1 MRLKASMVAAAV
13 AMMVGVVAAHSAVAR
28 SSSPIVGR
36 WQTVRT
42 CQGLVVD
49 LQKVG
54 LRALAPGVVGD
65 YFPNQTPQVLAKKKD
80 LCQGAKPQIHA
91 HFFTS
96 DGKFGSI
103 DQHGQQVDDGIYK
116 VSGSTLTINN
126 RDVKGSFRFRIQGM
140 TLMLAPLLT
149 SALKQE
155 ALADPLN
162 FHPAGWMVAVAYNGH
177 PWQRVAC
184 GKWC

>member
-1 MRLKASMVAAAV
+1 MRLKVSLITAVVIGVLVAQAAV
-13 AMMVGVVAAHSAVAR
+13 AG
-28 SSSPIVGR
+28 SSSSIVGR

-54 LRALAPGVVGD
+54 LRAVAPVMAGD
-65 YFPNQTPQVLAKKKD
+65 WFPNQSPQDLAKKKN

-103 DQHGQQVDDGIYK
+103 DQHGQQVDDGTYR
-116 VSGSTLTINN
+116 VSRSTLTITNP
-126 RDVKGSFRFRIQGM
+126 DVRGSFRFRIQGK
-140 TLMLAPLLT
+140 TLMLTPLLT
-149 SALKQE
+149 SALKRE
-155 ALADPLN
+155 ARADPLD
-162 FHPAGWMVAVAYNGH
+162 FHAAGWMVAVAYSGH
-177 PWQRVAC
+177 AWKRVAC
-184 GKWC
+184 AKWC

>member
-1 MRLKASMVAAAV
+1 MRLKVSILLAMV
-13 AMMVGVVAAHSAVAR
+13 VGVMATQPAIAG
-28 SSSPIVGR
+28 SSSSIVGR

-42 CQGLVVD
+42 CRGLVVD
-49 LQKVG
+49 VQKAG
-54 LRALAPGVVGD
+54 LRAVAPVIVGD
-65 YFPNQTPQVLAKKKD
+65 YFPNQSPQDLAKKTN

-103 DQHGQQVDDGIYK
+103 DQHGKQVDDGTYH
-116 VSGSTLTINN
+116 VNGSTLTIN
-126 RDVKGSFRFRIQGM
+126 DGSFRFRIHGK
-140 TLMLAPLLT
+140 TLMLTPLLT

-155 ALADPLN
+155 ARADPLN
-162 FHPAGWMVAVAYNGH
+162 FHTADWLVAVAYRGH
-177 PWQRVAC
+177 SWKRVAC

>member
-1 MRLKASMVAAAV
+1 MQPKLSVVAGVVIGVMAAQAAA
-13 AMMVGVVAAHSAVAR
+13 AG
-28 SSSPIVGR
+28 SSSSIVGR

-54 LRALAPGVVGD
+54 LRAVAPAVVGD
-65 YFPNQTPQVLAKKKD
+65 YFPNQSPQALARKKD

-96 DGKFGSI
+96 DGKFGSL
-103 DQHGQQVDDGIYK
+103 DQHAQQVDAGTYQ
-116 VSGSTLTINN
+116 VSGSRLTINN
-126 RDVKGSFRFRIQGM
+126 GDFTGSFRFRIQGKK
-140 TLMLAPLLT
+140 LMLAPLLT
-149 SALKQE
+149 SPLKQE
-155 ALADPLN
+155 ALGDRLN
-162 FHPAGWMVAVAYNGH
+162 FHAAGWMLAVAYSGH
-177 PWQRVAC
+177 SWTRVAC

>member
-1 MRLKASMVAAAV
+1 MRTRTVVMATLVFVCVAAAS
-13 AMMVGVVAAHSAVAR
+13 AAGAG
-28 SSSPIVGR
+28 SSSSISGR
-36 WQTVRT
+36 WQTIRT

-54 LRALAPGVVGD
+54 LPPLAPGVVGGD
-65 YFPNQTPQVLAKKKD
+65 YFPSQTPQNLAKKKT

-103 DQHGQQVDDGIYK
+103 DQHGQQVDDGTYQ
-116 VSGSTLTINN
+116 VNGSTLTITNS
-126 RDVKGSFRFRIQGM
+126 DFAGSFRFHIQGKA
-140 TLMLAPLLT
+140 LMLTPLLT
-149 SALKQE
+149 SSLKQE
-155 ALADPLN
+155 ALADPLS
-162 FHPAGWMVAVAYNGH
+162 FHTAGWMVAVAYSGH
-177 PWQRVAC
+177 PWRRVAC

>member
-1 MRLKASMVAAAV
+1 MRLKFSIIAAAV
-13 AMMVGVVAAHSAVAR
+13 IGVMAAQAVAA
-28 SSSPIVGR
+28 SSSSIVGR

-54 LRALAPGVVGD
+54 LRAVAPGVVGD
-65 YFPNQTPQVLAKKKD
+65 YFPNKSPQDLAKKKNV
-80 LCQGAKPQIHA
+80 CQGAKPQIHA
-91 HFFTS
+91 HFFTK

-103 DQHGQQVDDGIYK
+103 DQHGQQVDNGTYQ

-126 RDVKGSFRFRIQGM
+126 GDFTASFRFRIQGK
-140 TLMLAPLLT
+140 TLMLMPLLT

-155 ALADPLN
+155 ARADPLN
-162 FHPAGWMVAVAYNGH
+162 FHAAGWMVAVAYSGH
-177 PWQRVAC
+177 SWRRVAC

>member
-1 MRLKASMVAAAV
+1 MRLKVSILAAAV
-13 AMMVGVVAAHSAVAR
+13 VGVTAAHAAVAG
-28 SSSPIVGR
+28 SSSSIVGR
-36 WQTVRT
+36 WQTVRA

-54 LRALAPGVVGD
+54 LRAVAPVIVGD
-65 YFPNQTPQVLAKKKD
+65 YFPNQSPQDLAQKKN

-96 DGKFGSI
+96 DGMFGSI
-103 DQHGQQVDDGIYK
+103 DQHGKQVDDGSYR
-116 VSGSTLTINN
+116 VSGSGLTITNS
-126 RDVKGSFRFRIQGM
+126 DVSGSFRFRIQGK
-140 TLMLAPLLT
+140 TLMLTPLLT
-149 SALKQE
+149 TALKRE

-162 FHPAGWMVAVAYNGH
+162 FHSAGWMVAVAYNGH
-177 PWQRVAC
+177 SWKRVAC

>member
-1 MRLKASMVAAAV
+1 MRLKVSVLIAV
-13 AMMVGVVAAHSAVAR
+13 IIGVVAAQAAAAE
-28 SSSPIVGR
+28 SSSSSIVGR

-49 LQKVG
+49 LQKAG
-54 LRALAPGVVGD
+54 LRSVAPAVLGD
-65 YFPNQTPQVLAKKKD
+65 YFPNQSQHDLAKKKN

-96 DGKFGSI
+96 DGQFGSI
-103 DQHGQQVDDGIYK
+103 DQHGQQVDDGTYQ
-116 VSGSTLTINN
+116 VSGSTLTI
-126 RDVKGSFRFRIQGM
+126 KKASFRFRIQGK
-140 TLMLAPLLT
+140 TLMLTPLLT

-155 ALADPLN
+155 ALADPSN
-162 FHPAGWMVAVAYNGH
+162 FHDAGWMVIVAYRGH
-177 PWQRVAC
+177 SWKRVAC